1 MGAESGIRP
10 VRVVGLVTA
19 IAVVQV
25 VLVLLFAWASSRQ
38 SPRDLPLAVAGP
50 EQAVQ
55 SLVAGIDKTKPGAFE
70 FTTVADDQAAQA
82 AVTNR
87 DAYGALV
94 LGRSETTLYT
104 APAASTS
111 VATMLAQA
119 VPAAIAQASPQAQVT
134 VTPLVPNPPDDP
146 NGLGLPTSLTPLG
159 ITSIAAGAAIGL
171 LVRRRSTRVWALLG
185 YAVLAG
191 ALSTWALQGVI
202 GALTGTWLVNAAAMS
217 LVCLAISAGTAGL
230 VTLLGPVGVALTAL
244 VVFFFGFPFSGATTA
259 WQLVPT
265 PWGQLAQYLPIGAAN
280 TALRGVAFFDGAGA
294 SGALAVLTTWAVA
307 GLLLVGLLRG
317 RTPRSGA
324 APDPTADSALAG
336 DI

>member
-1 MGAESGIRP
+1 MAVESGIRS
-10 VRVVGLVTA
+10 VRVVALVTA
-19 IAVVQV
+19 VAVVQV

-55 SLVAGIDKTKPGAFE
+55 ALVTGIDKAKPGAFE
-70 FTTVADDQAAQA
+70 FITVADDQAAQD

-87 DAYGALV
+87 AAYGALV
-94 LGRSETTLYT
+94 LGQSATTLYT

-119 VPAAIAQASPQAQVT
+119 VPAAIAQANPQAQVT
-134 VTPLVPNPPDDP
+134 VTPLVQNPPDDP

-171 LVRRRSTRVWALLG
+171 LVRRRSARVWALLG

-202 GALTGTWLVNAAAMS
+202 GALTGTWVANAGVMS
-217 LVCLAISAGTAGL
+217 LVCLAISAGTAGM
-230 VTLLGPVGVALTAL
+230 VTLLGPAGVALTAL

-265 PWGQLAQYLPIGAAN
+265 PWGQIAQYLPVGAAN
-280 TALRGVAFFDGAGA
+280 TALRSVAFFDGAGA
-294 SGALAVLTTWAVA
+294 AGALAVLSTWAIL
-307 GLLLVGLLRG
+307 GLLLAGLLRG
-317 RTPRSGA
+317 RAHRDDVSPAPTTESALSGA
-324 APDPTADSALAG
+324 L
-336 DI
+336 